1 MKDKINWK
9 ECMKRKCEQCKYYDK
24 CFKEE
29 RKKMSVKNDKEEIKE
44 LAEIFKSIA
53 DTLDEA
59 VKIQDKLDNNELDM
73 SEEEIDEKVEEIL
86 GKFVIKLLKAQEKL
100 KDM

>member
-1 MKDKINWK
+1 
-9 ECMKRKCEQCKYYDK
+9 
-24 CFKEE
+24 
-29 RKKMSVKNDKEEIKE
+29 MSVKNDKEKIKE

-53 DTLDEA
+53 DTLNEA

-73 SEEEIDEKVEEIL
+73 SEEETNEKIDELL
-86 GKFVIKLLKAQEKL
+86 GKFIIKLLKAQEKL

>member
-1 MKDKINWK
+1 MI
-9 ECMKRKCEQCKYYDK
+9 
-24 CFKEE
+24 
-29 RKKMSVKNDKEEIKE
+29 KKKIKE

-53 DTLDEA
+53 DTLNEA

-73 SEEEIDEKVEEIL
+73 SEEEADEKIDELL
-86 GKFVIKLLKAQEKL
+86 GKFIIKLLKAQEKL

>member
-1 MKDKINWK
+1 
-9 ECMKRKCEQCKYYDK
+9 
-24 CFKEE
+24 
-29 RKKMSVKNDKEEIKE
+29 MSVKNDKEKIKE

-53 DTLDEA
+53 DTLNEA

-73 SEEEIDEKVEEIL
+73 SEEEANEKIDELL
-86 GKFVIKLLKAQEKL
+86 GKFIIKLLKAQEKL

>member
-1 MKDKINWK
+1 
-9 ECMKRKCEQCKYYDK
+9 
-24 CFKEE
+24 
-29 RKKMSVKNDKEEIKE
+29 MSVKNDKEKIKE